1 MPYNNNIKP
10 YGIIIGFVLFF
21 LSTTTTYADLAG
33 DVAKNPE
40 ATREDYNA
48 AMSFCNGERGPKRIK
63 RCIEKLNRGY
73 RRHGDSWL
81 TTSASTSNDS
91 SSSSTDILA
100 LQAELATTKQ
110 TLVEIEQQLSAAEE
124 TAASATAAQESM
136 QQQLASKQNQL
147 NQSMQE
153 KSALQQQL
161 ESAQAS
167 GAAAQQALSNQLA
180 SAQETAASATA
191 AQQCIAEGIARGIAS
206 CQQ

>member
-40 ATREDYNA
+40 ATRKDYNA
-48 AMSFCNGERGPKRIK
+48 AMSFCNGERGPKRIE

-124 TAASATAAQESM
+124 TV
-136 QQQLASKQNQL
+136 
-147 NQSMQE
+147 
-153 KSALQQQL
+153 
-161 ESAQAS
+161 AS

-191 AQQCIAEGIARGIAS
+191 AQESMQQQLAS
-206 CQQ
+206 KQNQLNQIMQEKSALQQQLESAQASGAAAQ